1 MSNDARISLRD
12 PEKLS
17 FDVYDSLR
25 HDMVGLAEDI
35 FFLAGIK
42 KQEIIGS
49 EYSDVEELG
58 LWDDL
63 SAPSKSKINSINK
76 VDLVDWV
83 TRASKL
89 FIERAYPAMKKTFVA
104 AKRCGE
110 MEMKCFAHQEEV
122 ISTQRAL
129 VAAQAELLK
138 LQAQLLEKREEVITD
153 VQTAAKEEIL
163 SFSSVLKE
171 QCDTA
176 LAPHRIERAVAKAA
190 VTVAEDRTCNIVVYG
205 LKDSPGAAEEQLS
218 EMWSELSEKPF
229 VKCAQRLG
237 RYSEDRSRPLK
248 ITFSTRETQLQILR
262 KKTKL
267 RDSEVFG
274 RVYISPDLTPEE
286 REARGILVKELKE
299 RKAQNPG
306 KSYVIRGREVV
317 EVSPE
322 RQ

>member
-1 MSNDARISLRD
+1 MSNDARISLRN

-25 HDMVGLAEDI
+25 HDMVGLTEDI

-76 VDLVDWV
+76 VELVEWV

-104 AKRCGE
+104 AKKCRE

-129 VAAQAELLK
+129 VAAQAELVK
-138 LQAQLLEKREEVITD
+138 LQ
-153 VQTAAKEEIL
+153 
-163 SFSSVLKE
+163 SY
-171 QCDTA
+171 C
-176 LAPHRIERAVAKAA
+176 
-190 VTVAEDRTCNIVVYG
+190 
-205 LKDSPGAAEEQLS
+205 
-218 EMWSELSEKPF
+218 
-229 VKCAQRLG
+229 KCKC
-237 RYSEDRSRPLK
+237 S
-248 ITFSTRETQLQILR
+248 
-262 KKTKL
+262 
-267 RDSEVFG
+267 
-274 RVYISPDLTPEE
+274 
-286 REARGILVKELKE
+286 
-299 RKAQNPG
+299 
-306 KSYVIRGREVV
+306 
-317 EVSPE
+317 
-322 RQ
+322 